1 MIENQIRLIGCF
13 DLIYRIHVGMD
24 DDDLVIVKLAFSD
37 VIYSIDCIGIVNIWR
52 VIIIQSIPMQS
63 IDCMISENSS
73 KGDQSKLKITWIN
86 ELSIY
91 LSLY

>member
-1 MIENQIRLIGCF
+1 
-13 DLIYRIHVGMD
+13 
-24 DDDLVIVKLAFSD
+24 
-37 VIYSIDCIGIVNIWR
+37 
-52 VIIIQSIPMQS
+52 MQS